1 MNEDDFSTIK
11 SNVAQFISN
20 NNDRYEVISIFQD
33 NLNNITEESYTDTI
47 TFTENN
53 LNIFFSKIMK
63 VQFYFCITLFI
74 FQFTIIKS

>member
-1 MNEDDFSTIK
+1 MNDDDFSTIK

-47 TFTENN
+47 PFIENN
-53 LNIFFSKIMK
+53 LNIFFQRS
-63 VQFYFCITLFI
+63 
-74 FQFTIIKS
+74 